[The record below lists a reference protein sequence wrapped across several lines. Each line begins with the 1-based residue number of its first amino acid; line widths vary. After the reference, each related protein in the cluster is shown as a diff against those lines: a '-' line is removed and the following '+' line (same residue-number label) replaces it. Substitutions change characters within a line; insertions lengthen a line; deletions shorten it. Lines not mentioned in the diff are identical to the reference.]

1 MPDDGLDRTPRA
13 TPDGSPP
20 LPPLPIGPPGPYAP
34 PQQTNGM
41 AVASLVLGIVG
52 LVLTIT
58 VWIGPICDVLAIVF
72 GAKAR
77 RRLPEG
83 APNRGMATAGFILG
97 IVGLALTVALVLLLI
112 VALRGEGNDVI
123 FHAATATRR

>member
-1 MPDDGLDRTPRA
+1 M
-13 TPDGSPP
+13 
-20 LPPLPIGPPGPYAP
+20 
-34 PQQTNGM
+34 
-41 AVASLVLGIVG
+41 LGIVG

-72 GAKAR
+72 GAMAR

-97 IVGLALTVALVLLLI
+97 IVGLVLTVALVLLLI
-112 VALRGEGNDVI
+112 VALRDEGSLTVV
-123 FHAATATRR
+123 HAAAAALG

>member
-1 MPDDGLDRTPRA
+1 VTQDGPDRAPPPTPGG
-13 TPDGSPP
+13 PPP
-20 LPPLPIGPPGPYAP
+20 LPPLPPASPPAHASPH
-34 PQQTNGM
+34 QTDGL

-58 VWIGPICDVLAIVF
+58 VWIGPVCDVLAIVF
-72 GAKAR
+72 GAMAR

-112 VALRGEGNDVI
+112 VALRGEGNDVV
-123 FHAATATRR
+123 FHAATAARR

>member
-1 MPDDGLDRTPRA
+1 MTEDGPDRTPPP
-13 TPDGSPP
+13 TPGGSPP
-20 LPPLPIGPPGPYAP
+20 LPLPPASQ
-34 PQQTNGM
+34 PQTDGL

-58 VWIGPICDVLAIVF
+58 IWIGPVCDVLAIVF
-72 GAKAR
+72 GAMAR

-83 APNRGMATAGFILG
+83 APSRGMATAGFILG

-112 VALRGEGNDVI
+112 VALRDEGNDVV
-123 FHAATATRR
+123 FHAATAARR